1 MEQFRKLGCKE
12 LQDIQGGS
20 SFLKNPIVKA
30 FFTAGLT
37 VPLNPLKGPSITL
50 IVSPISK
57 GIEKVSVLSRRYRNH
72 YIPSGFFLLHW
83 IYISG
88 VI

>member
-1 MEQFRKLGCKE
+1 MEQFRILGCKE

-37 VPLNPLKGPSITL
+37 VPLNPLF
-50 IVSPISK
+50 
-57 GIEKVSVLSRRYRNH
+57 R
-72 YIPSGFFLLHW
+72 
-83 IYISG
+83 
-88 VI
+88 

>member
-12 LQDIQGGS
+12 LQDIQGGA

-37 VPLNPLKGPSITL
+37 EPLNPLF
-50 IVSPISK
+50 
-57 GIEKVSVLSRRYRNH
+57 R
-72 YIPSGFFLLHW
+72 
-83 IYISG
+83 
-88 VI
+88 